1 MIPPAEPITPATTPD
16 TTSTIT
22 CEMEITTPKR
32 YCTGHD
38 APRTRDTADA
48 RVLGQTGSVST
59 PTVSLRQVDEAVA
72 RTILEGGRASS
83 GWADDFPARGDI
95 AAMHMSKFSPD
106 PNEPWFGSYLIL
118 VDNVVS
124 GTIGFKGGPV
134 ANQVEIG
141 YGVVPSRQGRGV
153 ATSAIS
159 QLLARIAGLSLEVR
173 AETDSSN
180 AASQSVLSHAGFQQ
194 ISRRHDPE
202 GGDLIVWGRHVD

>member
-1 MIPPAEPITPATTPD
+1 
-16 TTSTIT
+16 
-22 CEMEITTPKR
+22 MEITTPKR
-32 YCTGHD
+32 YCTLPK
-38 APRTRDTADA
+38 ARPTREPADA

-72 RTILEGGRASS
+72 RTIIDGGRASS

-95 AAMHMSKFSPD
+95 AAMHLSKFSPD

-194 ISRRHDPE
+194 VGRRHDPD
-202 GGDLIVWGRHVD
+202 GGDFIMWGRRVE

>member
-1 MIPPAEPITPATTPD
+1 
-16 TTSTIT
+16 
-22 CEMEITTPKR
+22 MEITSSKR
-32 YCTGHD
+32 YCTSRQ
-38 APRTRDTADA
+38 APRPLDPTDA
-48 RVLGQTGSVST
+48 RVLGQTGSVSA
-59 PTVSLRQVDEAVA
+59 PTVSLRQVDEFVA
-72 RTILEGGRASS
+72 RTIIDGVRAGG
-83 GWADDFPARGDI
+83 GWAEDFPARGDI
-95 AAMHMSKFSPD
+95 AAMRMSRFSPG

-159 QLLARIAGLSLEVR
+159 QLLALISGLSLDVR

-194 ISRRHDPE
+194 VGRRHDPD
-202 GGDLIVWGRHVD
+202 GGELIMWARRVE

>member
-1 MIPPAEPITPATTPD
+1 
-16 TTSTIT
+16 
-22 CEMEITTPKR
+22 MEITTPKR

-38 APRTRDTADA
+38 ARHARDAANA
-48 RVLGQTGSVST
+48 RVLGQTGSVSA

-72 RTILEGGRASS
+72 RTILDGGRAST

-118 VDNVVS
+118 VDNIVS

-134 ANQVEIG
+134 ANEVEIG

-159 QLLARIAGLSLEVR
+159 QLLARIVGLNLEVR

-180 AASQSVLSHAGFQQ
+180 VASQSVLSHAGFQQ

-202 GGDLIVWGRHVD
+202 GGELIIWGRHVD

>member
-1 MIPPAEPITPATTPD
+1 
-16 TTSTIT
+16 
-22 CEMEITTPKR
+22 MEITTPKR
-32 YCTGHD
+32 YRTSSQTPRPLDPTGGG
-38 APRTRDTADA
+38 
-48 RVLGQTGSVST
+48 VLGQTGSVSA
-59 PTVSLRQVDEAVA
+59 PTVSLRQVDEFVA
-72 RTILEGGRASS
+72 RTIVDGVRASS

-95 AAMHMSKFSPD
+95 AAMHMAKFSPE

-134 ANQVEIG
+134 ANHVEIG

-159 QLLARIAGLSLEVR
+159 QLLALIAGLSLEVR

-194 ISRRHDPE
+194 VERRHDPD
-202 GGDLIVWGRHVD
+202 GSDLIIWGRHVD

>member
-1 MIPPAEPITPATTPD
+1 M
-16 TTSTIT
+16 T
-22 CEMEITTPKR
+22 CGKEITTPKR
-32 YCTGHD
+32 YRTGRAARHS
-38 APRTRDTADA
+38 RDSTDV
-48 RVLGQTGSVST
+48 RILGQTGSVST
-59 PTVSLRQVDEAVA
+59 PTVSLRQVEKDEALA
-72 RTILEGGRASS
+72 IIEGVRATS

-95 AAMHMSKFSPD
+95 AAMHMSKFSAE

-134 ANQVEIG
+134 ANHVEIG

-173 AETDSSN
+173 AETDSAN
-180 AASQSVLSHAGFQQ
+180 VASQSVLSHAGFQQ
-194 ISRRHDPE
+194 MGRRHDPDS
-202 GGDLIVWGRHVD
+202 GDLIVWSRHVE

>member
-1 MIPPAEPITPATTPD
+1 
-16 TTSTIT
+16 
-22 CEMEITTPKR
+22 MEITTLKR
-32 YCTGHD
+32 YCTGRD
-38 APRTRDTADA
+38 SRRTRDPTED

-72 RTILEGGRASS
+72 RTIIEGGRASS
-83 GWADDFPARGDI
+83 GWAEDFPARGDI

-106 PNEPWFGSYLIL
+106 PGEPWFGSYLIL

-134 ANQVEIG
+134 ANEVEIG

-173 AETDSSN
+173 AETDPSN

-194 ISRRHDPE
+194 LRRRHAPE
-202 GGDLIVWGRHVD
+202 GGDLIIWGRHVD

>member
-1 MIPPAEPITPATTPD
+1 
-16 TTSTIT
+16 
-22 CEMEITTPKR
+22 
-32 YCTGHD
+32 
-38 APRTRDTADA
+38 
-48 RVLGQTGSVST
+48 VST

-72 RTILEGGRASS
+72 RAIVEGVRASS

-95 AAMHMSKFSPD
+95 AAMHMSRFSPEAD
-106 PNEPWFGSYLIL
+106 GPWFGSYLIL

-141 YGVVPSRQGRGV
+141 YGVVPSRQGRGA

-159 QLLARIAGLSLEVR
+159 QLLALIAGLSLEVR

-180 AASQSVLSHAGFQQ
+180 VAFEQV
-194 ISRRHDPE
+194 SRRPDPA
-202 GGDLIVWGRHVD
+202 GDDFIIWGRHVD

>member
-1 MIPPAEPITPATTPD
+1 M
-16 TTSTIT
+16 T
-22 CEMEITTPKR
+22 CSMEITTPKR
-32 YCTGHD
+32 YPTRRRALG
-38 APRTRDTADA
+38 PRDTTDT

-59 PTVSLRQVDEAVA
+59 PTVSLRQVEKDVALAV
-72 RTILEGGRASS
+72 IEGVRATS

-95 AAMHMSKFSPD
+95 AAMHMSKFSAE
-106 PNEPWFGSYLIL
+106 PNEPWFGSYLIV

-180 AASQSVLSHAGFQQ
+180 VASQSVLSHAGFQQ
-194 ISRRHDPE
+194 VGRRHDSE
-202 GGDLIVWGRHVD
+202 GGDLIIWSRHVE

>member
-1 MIPPAEPITPATTPD
+1 
-16 TTSTIT
+16 
-22 CEMEITTPKR
+22 MEITTPKR
-32 YCTGHD
+32 YCTVREARRTHD
-38 APRTRDTADA
+38 PADA
-48 RVLGQTGSVST
+48 HVLGQTVSVST

-72 RTILEGGRASS
+72 RTIIEGGRASS
-83 GWADDFPARGDI
+83 GWADDFPARGDV

-106 PNEPWFGSYLIL
+106 PNEQWFGSYLIL

-134 ANQVEIG
+134 AHQVEIG

-180 AASQSVLSHAGFQQ
+180 VASQSVLSHAGFQQ

-202 GGDLIVWGRHVD
+202 GGDVIIWGRHVD